1 MGREAPLSPPG
12 EGERRDTSS
21 GKYEGT
27 CARTLP
33 AANGA
38 DGSENGPARR
48 IRKLCAGVPA
58 YAGNCQTARASAHAN
73 FRRTR
78 RTPRPREPRV
88 ARFASRRPL
97 RSLGR
102 WASRRALRSA
112 SPASLARGHSLGDK
126 PEARRGVVAWGTSQR
141 RGRSLGYKPEATSR
155 LRLTQTGRSTAGT
168 ARYGAGRESG
178 LARSQTC

>member
-58 YAGNCQTARASAHAN
+58 YARNCHASRANAHAN

-78 RTPRPREPRV
+78 RTPRPHD
-88 ARFASRRPL
+88 SRDFRDFRDFRGSRDC
-97 RSLGR
+97 RSQHDCRQTGTRDL
-102 WASRRALRSA
+102 S
-112 SPASLARGHSLGDK
+112 GDK
-126 PEARRGVVAWGTSQR
+126 PLAAFGVPVGLATCRGTSHLR
-141 RGRSLGYKPEATSR
+141 RRQ
-155 LRLTQTGRSTAGT
+155 TQTGRSAAVN
-168 ARYGAGRESG
+168 ARCIHGRESG
-178 LARSQTC
+178 LARSQTR